1 MNKTNKSIKT
11 QTKWNMTPDE
21 IINNANKIVKK
32 SQNTYDIL
40 SKITINDNEIHKFIL
55 MMSDDLNE
63 FNIFHS
69 MCGFLQYVSP
79 NEKIRKAGYLA
90 DLILSKYINESNT
103 REDIYGKLIL
113 IKNMH
118 TQKHILND
126 IDSKFIEKII
136 LNFQRHGILLVNDNK
151 QLLLKINHE
160 ISKLENSIIKFIS
173 ESEYDNINLTVNE
186 LDGVP
191 LNIINTYNKISSNP
205 DIFEIQFNKINY
217 GIFMKYI
224 NDGNTR
230 KTIES
235 FYSKKYNNIFDH
247 LSKLLVLRDK
257 RAKILSY
264 NCHSDFKSHIQMTKN
279 SDNIKKFLTELLYK
293 LDFRYKRELDTI
305 IKIANKYDNGSKINS
320 WDIQYYIT
328 KWKQE
333 YGINENTLKEY
344 FELNNT
350 LSEIFKIYE
359 KIFNIKFVKSNS
371 SQLWSNNIDTYFVMD
386 NGETV
391 GHFYLDLYCRNGK
404 YKQTRCFGL
413 QPATLNQLPI
423 VTLIAS
429 FQQNNNNIVLLNFQD
444 VISLFHETTHVIHHI
459 FGKTKHSIFSGL
471 NVEID
476 FVETPAQM
484 LDLLC
489 WEKNIIKQLSKHY
502 ETGKQLQDDLINK
515 LIKLKNLDIGIYYK
529 RHILVALFDQII
541 YSSEKFIETCENILE
556 AGNSNQL
563 IPLMNNLYNQLHEEI
578 MGSIDNN
585 SKYKINLN
593 NDIGLPIEWIST
605 LYGTDSQYYC
615 SIWSRVLS
623 SDMYNEKIKDKL
635 INSDIGSQFKKCVL
649 THGGTKSAYD
659 MICDYMNRKPA
670 IDGFIAM
677 HDLDVDMEYSFFLNT
692 DQIKD
697 TSHNINTNKIQE
709 IHKPKPYN
717 QRETQ
722 NKQKQKYNDYID
734 SVSNK
739 FSEINESSINMDDF
753 EHQTEDMRDIRDAH
767 NVNNKFKKYDI

>member
-11 QTKWNMTPDE
+11 QTKWNMPPDE

-359 KIFNIKFVKSNS
+359 KIFNIKFV
-371 SQLWSNNIDTYFVMD
+371 
-386 NGETV
+386 
-391 GHFYLDLYCRNGK
+391 
-404 YKQTRCFGL
+404 
-413 QPATLNQLPI
+413 
-423 VTLIAS
+423 
-429 FQQNNNNIVLLNFQD
+429 
-444 VISLFHETTHVIHHI
+444 
-459 FGKTKHSIFSGL
+459 
-471 NVEID
+471 
-476 FVETPAQM
+476 
-484 LDLLC
+484 
-489 WEKNIIKQLSKHY
+489 
-502 ETGKQLQDDLINK
+502 
-515 LIKLKNLDIGIYYK
+515 
-529 RHILVALFDQII
+529 
-541 YSSEKFIETCENILE
+541 
-556 AGNSNQL
+556 
-563 IPLMNNLYNQLHEEI
+563 
-578 MGSIDNN
+578 
-585 SKYKINLN
+585 LN
-593 NDIGLPIEWIST
+593 N
-605 LYGTDSQYYC
+605 
-615 SIWSRVLS
+615 
-623 SDMYNEKIKDKL
+623 
-635 INSDIGSQFKKCVL
+635 
-649 THGGTKSAYD
+649 
-659 MICDYMNRKPA
+659 
-670 IDGFIAM
+670 
-677 HDLDVDMEYSFFLNT
+677 
-692 DQIKD
+692 
-697 TSHNINTNKIQE
+697 
-709 IHKPKPYN
+709 
-717 QRETQ
+717 
-722 NKQKQKYNDYID
+722 
-734 SVSNK
+734 
-739 FSEINESSINMDDF
+739 
-753 EHQTEDMRDIRDAH
+753 
-767 NVNNKFKKYDI
+767 